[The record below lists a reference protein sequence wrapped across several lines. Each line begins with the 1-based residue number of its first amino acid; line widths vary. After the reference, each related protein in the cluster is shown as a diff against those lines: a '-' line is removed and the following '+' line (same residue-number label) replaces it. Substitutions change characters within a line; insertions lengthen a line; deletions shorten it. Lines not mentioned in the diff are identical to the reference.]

1 MTGLQPNIF
10 VGIAIP
16 WGLATLALICR
27 VIARRMKKVAWG
39 YDDYF
44 CFVAFVCFVPL

>member
-1 MTGLQPNIF
+1 MAGLQPNIF
-10 VGIAIP
+10 VGVAIP

-27 VIARRMKKVAWG
+27 VIARRMKKVVWG

-44 CFVAFVCFVPL
+44 CFVAFVCFVPP